1 MVETQSTRLHHN
13 AKDLTG
19 QRFGRLVAVEPTSRS
34 RCGGLAW
41 RCRCDCGSGSTV
53 VAASLLRGAT
63 QSCGC
68 FKRDRS
74 AAINGARLRT
84 HGHSR
89 AVRGA
94 ASPTY
99 SSYRAMLGRCTNPKA
114 PNWPRY
120 GGRGITVCDRWRNFA
135 NFLAD
140 MGKRPAGTTLD
151 RIDVNG
157 NYEPGNCRWADAATQ
172 ASNRRKP
179 SPRRKRGKHLET

>member
-1 MVETQSTRLHHN
+1 
-13 AKDLTG
+13 
-19 QRFGRLVAVEPTSRS
+19 
-34 RCGGLAW
+34 
-41 RCRCDCGSGSTV
+41 
-53 VAASLLRGAT
+53 
-63 QSCGC
+63 
-68 FKRDRS
+68 
-74 AAINGARLRT
+74 
-84 HGHSR
+84 
-89 AVRGA
+89 
-94 ASPTY
+94 
-99 SSYRAMLGRCTNPKA
+99 MLGRCTNPKA